1 MTQFQKLVAGLEQ
14 AKVPCNV
21 KLFNTGGIAVECG
34 WNYPDEVYEQVY
46 DVAKP
51 LGLFDDTNDFSIC
64 AEVHGGVLEIQQRV
78 FGGPKRY
85 SY

>member
-34 WNYPDEVYEQVY
+34 WNYPDEVFEQVY

-51 LGLFDDTNDFSIC
+51 LGLYKNPDFSIC
-64 AEVHGGVLEIQQRV
+64 ADVHGGVLEIQQRV